1 MVQKL
6 LHNSSSSTTSE
17 DDHTF
22 TPFTSFSTPLDHS
35 CNISPSDSCRVSRE
49 LCPADYFFDCSTT
62 THHDDVLLTNNNNN
76 NSITSS
82 TCSSGSTKSWSKKLK
97 LIKQSSSIGSKLKAS
112 RAYLKS
118 LFGKSSSGCAD
129 EGTTSA
135 VSKAKEC
142 LNKYTKGAA
151 AAKKKKNPFG
161 QIYRESICRHQ
172 IEDCER
178 EKMSE
183 DIGVGGGGH
192 RRSFSGAIIK
202 RCSATNKSP
211 FSTSSSSNSSG
222 SSSFSLSN
230 ANSSSSSGFHD
241 LHLLKRSSSDS
252 SEIESSIQGAIA
264 HCKKSQQLF
273 NKGRK
278 TLSSEV
284 GICSLS
290 ASMVAAC
297 EDQERPPLCRG

>member
-1 MVQKL
+1 
-6 LHNSSSSTTSE
+6 
-17 DDHTF
+17 
-22 TPFTSFSTPLDHS
+22 
-35 CNISPSDSCRVSRE
+35 
-49 LCPADYFFDCSTT
+49 
-62 THHDDVLLTNNNNN
+62 
-76 NSITSS
+76 
-82 TCSSGSTKSWSKKLK
+82 
-97 LIKQSSSIGSKLKAS
+97 
-112 RAYLKS
+112 
-118 LFGKSSSGCAD
+118 
-129 EGTTSA
+129 
-135 VSKAKEC
+135 
-142 LNKYTKGAA
+142 
-151 AAKKKKNPFG
+151 
-161 QIYRESICRHQ
+161 
-172 IEDCER
+172 
-178 EKMSE
+178 MSE
-183 DIGVGGGGH
+183 DIGGGGGGGGH

-273 NKGRK
+273 NKG
-278 TLSSEV
+278 

-290 ASMVAAC
+290 ASMIAAC